1 MPVAHLARTSRIAKV
16 RNPGPGLGQ
25 SRNRGG
31 TQHEVGMI
39 SHEPIFRVH
48 CELAGMLDVGPAPFG
63 HRRVVNI
70 LGGTV
75 TGEKLAGRILP
86 GGADWQILAAD
97 GSADIHARYTVK
109 SDAGALIQVD
119 SKGVRHGPSHV
130 MAKLARGEDV
140 DPAMYYFRTVMRF
153 ETAHPSVTWLNRV
166 LALARGAREKN
177 AVRLDVYEV
186 L

>member
-1 MPVAHLARTSRIAKV
+1 
-16 RNPGPGLGQ
+16 
-25 SRNRGG
+25 
-31 TQHEVGMI
+31 MI
-39 SHEPIFRVH
+39 SREPIFHIH
-48 CELAGMLDVGPAPFG
+48 CELANILDVGPAPFG

-75 TGEKLAGRILP
+75 AGEKLSGRILP

-97 GSADIHARYTVK
+97 GAADIHARYTVE

-119 SKGVRHGPSHV
+119 SKGVRHGPPDV
-130 MAKLARGEDV
+130 MARLVKGENV
-140 DPAMYYFRTVMRF
+140 DPSLYYFRTVMRF
-153 ETAHPSVTWLNRV
+153 ESGDPSTSWLNRI
-166 LALARGAREKN
+166 LALARGARDKN